1 MADKITKIVEVEF
14 DVNGKKIKEVSEE
27 INGVAEN
34 TEKSKKGVNGLSDGF
49 KKVGTAMKAAGI
61 GLIVALLAKLA
72 ESLGENQKVAD
83 LFSTAMNALSIVF
96 QDFFEFIEN
105 NVGPVTGFFK
115 ELFENPVDSIKA
127 FGDAIKE
134 NLIERFNSFLDTIGY
149 LSGAIKKLFSGD
161 FDGALEDAKLAGKE
175 YLDVWTGVN
184 NSFDKAVEFVS
195 EAIEVVGEYA
205 ESTWNSAAALT
216 EQAKQTNLLA
226 LEQQRLREQ
235 YDRDAENLRQ
245 IRDDETK
252 SFEER
257 IEANRL
263 LGKLLDEQQ
272 KKEQDTVNE
281 RIANL
286 KNLQKELGFKQ
297 ERYEQIYE
305 LETELIA
312 IEAQQAGFR
321 SEQLVNENALL
332 REQAEFKR
340 KQNEDLL
347 KDAIARQTALDEYEI
362 ARMQEGIDKELAM
375 SAAKYDA
382 LYAQAEGNAELQK
395 LITEDQAQE
404 AYDIQKKYDDK
415 RKEDQKAAAESTV
428 AVAEATFDAL
438 SALNSEFG
446 KKDEKGRREAFKR
459 EKALGIAQATINTA
473 KSAVS
478 AFNSMVGVP
487 FVGPVLAPIAAAA
500 AIAAGAAQ
508 IKNIASQKYKGEGG
522 GDGGGGGSAAAPTS
536 APSQAP
542 QFNTVGTSDVNVLDE
557 SISKQNK
564 KPVQAYV
571 VSGEV
576 TTAQSMER
584 NRIKESSFP

>member
-14 DVNGKKIKEVSEE
+14 DVNGNKIKEVSKE
-27 INGVAEN
+27 ITAVAEN
-34 TEKSKKGVNGLSDGF
+34 TEEAKKGVSGLSNGF
-49 KKVGTAMKAAGI
+49 KKVGLAMKAAGI
-61 GLIVALLAKLA
+61 GLVVALLAKLA

-83 LFSTAMNALSIVF
+83 LFSTAMNALSIAF

-105 NVGPVTGFFK
+105 NVGMIVEYFEAIFNDPQQAIKDFQKAIEEGLTKRFEQFMETLSIAGKALSQFFEGDFAGAWETAKKAAVEAVDIVTGEDGGLEK
-115 ELFENPVDSIKA
+115 
-127 FGDAIKE
+127 
-134 NLIERFNSFLDTIGY
+134 
-149 LSGAIKKLFSGD
+149 IKKVLG
-161 FDGALEDAKLAGKE
+161 
-175 YLDVWTGVN
+175 
-184 NSFDKAVEFVS
+184 
-195 EAIEVVGEYA
+195 EVVDGVTEYA
-205 ESTWNSAAALT
+205 ISTWDSAAAIT

-257 IEANRL
+257 IDANRR

-272 KKEQDTVNE
+272 KSEQETVNK

-286 KNLQKELGFKQ
+286 QNLQQQLGFNQ
-297 ERYEQIYE
+297 ERYEEIYE
-305 LETELIA
+305 LQTELIA

-332 REQAEFKR
+332 REQAEFIR
-340 KQNEDLL
+340 KQNEDIL
-347 KDAIARQTALDEYEI
+347 KAAIARQTALDEYEI

-415 RKEDQKAAAESTV
+415 RKQDQKAAAESTV

-438 SALNSEFG
+438 SALNDSFG
-446 KKDEKGRREAFKR
+446 KKDEKGRRAAFKR
-459 EKALGIAQATINTA
+459 EKALGIAQATISTA

-478 AFNSMVGVP
+478 AYNSMVGVP

-522 GDGGGGGSAAAPTS
+522 GDGGGSAAAAPTS

>member
-1 MADKITKIVEVEF
+1 MADKITKIVEIEF
-14 DVNGKKIKEVSEE
+14 DVNGKKIKEVSKNIDE
-27 INGVAEN
+27 VSKN

-61 GLIVALLAKLA
+61 GLVVALLAKLA
-72 ESLGENQKVAD
+72 QSLGENQKVAD
-83 LFSTAMNALSIVF
+83 LFTTAMNALSIAF

-105 NVGPVTGFFK
+105 NVGPVTDFFK
-115 ELFENPVDSIKA
+115 EIFENPVDSIKA
-127 FGDAIKE
+127 FGDAIQE

-149 LSGAIKKLFSGD
+149 LSSAIKKLFSGD
-161 FDGALEDAKLAGKE
+161 FDGALEDAALAGKE
-175 YLDVWTGVN
+175 YLDVLTGVN

-205 ESTWNSAAALT
+205 ISTWDSAAALT

-272 KKEQDTVNE
+272 KSEQETVKK

-286 KNLQKELGFKQ
+286 QNLQQQLGFNQ
-297 ERYEQIYE
+297 ERYEEIYE

-332 REQAEFKR
+332 REQAEFIQ
-340 KQNEDLL
+340 KQKDDLL
-347 KDAIARQTALDEYEI
+347 KAAIARQTALDEYEI

-415 RKEDQKAAAESTV
+415 RKQDQKAAAESTV

-438 SALNSEFG
+438 SALNDSFG

-478 AFNSMVGVP
+478 AYNSMAGIP

-522 GDGGGGGSAAAPTS
+522 GDGGGSAAAAPTS

>member
-14 DVNGKKIKEVSEE
+14 DVNGKKIKEVTKD
-27 INGVAEN
+27 INEVSKN

-61 GLIVALLAKLA
+61 GLVVALLAKLA
-72 ESLGENQKVAD
+72 QSLGENQKVAD
-83 LFSTAMNALSIVF
+83 LFTTAMNALSIAF

-105 NVGPVTGFFK
+105 NVGPVTDFFK

-149 LSGAIKKLFSGD
+149 LASAIKKLFSND
-161 FDGALEDAKLAGKE
+161 FAGAIEDAKLAGKE

-184 NSFDKAVEFVS
+184 NSFDKTVEFVS
-195 EAIEVVGEYA
+195 NAVDAVTEYTK
-205 ESTWNSAAALT
+205 STWDSAAALT

-257 IEANRL
+257 IDANRR

-272 KKEQDTVNE
+272 KSEQETVNK

-286 KNLQKELGFKQ
+286 QNLQQQLGFNQ
-297 ERYEQIYE
+297 ERYEEIYE
-305 LETELIA
+305 LQTELIA

-332 REQAEFKR
+332 REQEEFIQ
-340 KQNEDLL
+340 KQKDDIL
-347 KDAIARQTALDEYEI
+347 KAAIARQTALDEYQI

-404 AYDIQKKYDDK
+404 AYNIQKKYDDK

-428 AVAEATFDAL
+428 AVAEATFGAL

-446 KKDEKGRREAFKR
+446 KKDEKGRRAAFKR

-478 AFNSMVGVP
+478 AYNSMVGVP

-522 GDGGGGGSAAAPTS
+522 GDGGGSAAAAPTS

>member
-14 DVNGKKIKEVSEE
+14 DVNGKKIKEVSKE
-27 INGVAEN
+27 INEVSKN
-34 TEKSKKGVNGLSDGF
+34 TEKSKKGVSGLSDGF
-49 KKVGTAMKAAGI
+49 KKVGIAMKAAGI
-61 GLIVALLAKLA
+61 GLVVALLAKLA

-105 NVGPVTGFFK
+105 NVGPVTDFFK
-115 ELFENPVDSIKA
+115 ELFDNPVDSIKA

-216 EQAKQTNLLA
+216 EQAKQTNILA

-235 YDRDAENLRQ
+235 YDRDAEIQRQ

-332 REQAEFKR
+332 REQAEFIQ
-340 KQNEDLL
+340 KQKDDLL

-395 LITEDQAQE
+395 LITEDQAKE
-404 AYDIQKKYDDK
+404 AYDIQKEYLDK
-415 RKEDQKAAAESTV
+415 IKEEEKAAADSTF
-428 AVAEATFDAL
+428 AVTSSTLNAIAEL
-438 SALNSEFG
+438 SQSMAGE
-446 KKDEKGRREAFKR
+446 DEKSKKQAFER
-459 EKALGIAQATINTA
+459 QKALGIADATISTA
-473 KSAVS
+473 QAAISAYNSAVK
-478 AFNSMVGVP
+478 VP
-487 FVGPVLAPIAAAA
+487 IVGPALAPIAAGA
-500 AIAAGAAQ
+500 AILAGMAQ
-508 IKNIASQKYKGEGG
+508 INNIRKQKYNAGSSSGG
-522 GDGGGGGSAAAPTS
+522 GVSSSNAAPTATS
-536 APSQAP
+536 SAP
-542 QFNTVGTSDVNVLDE
+542 QFNTVGASGTNQLSQ
-557 SISKQNK
+557 SIDAQNTRSIK
-564 KPVQAYV
+564 AYV
-571 VSGEV
+571 VGSEV